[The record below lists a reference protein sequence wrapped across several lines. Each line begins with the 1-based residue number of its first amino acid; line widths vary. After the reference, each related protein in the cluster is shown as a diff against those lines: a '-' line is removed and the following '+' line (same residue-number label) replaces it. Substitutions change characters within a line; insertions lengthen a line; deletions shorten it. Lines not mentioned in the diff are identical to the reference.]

1 MESFDF
7 KNNIEVITNLIEKL
21 VMPKFPKITGIEDI
35 EHFSS
40 GFRGD
45 SYYVHMTTSE
55 YLESEEQVEIDSLIK
70 QLFKMASLDSANQN
84 PFKLDTDKIMSFFD
98 CGDGEG
104 FNFNSPFGYTH

>member
-7 KNNIEVITNLIEKL
+7 KNNIEVINTLIEKL
-21 VMPKFPKITGIEDI
+21 VMSKFPKITGIEEI

-40 GFRGD
+40 GFKGD

-55 YLESEEQVEIDSLIK
+55 CLESKEQVEIDSLIK

-84 PFKLDTDKIMSFFD
+84 PFKLGSDNIMVFFD

-104 FNFNSPFGYTH
+104 FNFSAPFGYTH

>member
-1 MESFDF
+1 MKSSN
-7 KNNIEVITNLIEKL
+7 KTVKLITNLIEKL
-21 VMPKFPKITGIEDI
+21 VVPKFPNIVSIDDI

-45 SYYVHMTTSE
+45 SYFVHVTTSE
-55 YLESEEQVEIDSLIK
+55 CLSMEEQVSIDTSVK